1 MTDAHVVAVV
11 LNWEAAAETVACVRS
26 LLESDWPRLTVL
38 VVDNGS
44 RSPVA
49 PRVREQFAAVEVL
62 RSEVNLG
69 FAGGM
74 NAGVRRALEL
84 DADYVLLMNND
95 TVADPSMV
103 RALVDAAEQRPDAG
117 IVSPLELFR
126 DRPDIIAS
134 AGLRCD
140 LRRGYQGRPLRQG
153 ERDTGGARG
162 VDEVDSSAGTAMLAP
177 ASAIRDVGLLDE
189 QLYLYIEDVD
199 WSMRMRRAGRR
210 VYVTDRARVWH
221 GVSVSS
227 GGEHS
232 PRIAYYHARN
242 SFVVCSRHKPLRGPH
257 AALRHAEILATNL
270 AHARRASDPVQ
281 NARAVLQGWRDYLRG
296 RLGPRPGDA
305 AAAPGHGTGA

>member
-162 VDEVDSSAGTAMLAP
+162 VD
-177 ASAIRDVGLLDE
+177 
-189 QLYLYIEDVD
+189 DVD